1 MEDTTD
7 SLLRIEAIF
16 NEALAVPSEA
26 RKVLIE
32 TRSNGDRE
40 LIAEVCALL
49 KACEVAENLTASSQ
63 PQTEPA
69 AENSADPQRVGNYL
83 LDRLLGRGGMG
94 AVYLAHRAD
103 GEFEQKV
110 AIKLIDLPLAT
121 EIFRQRFRQERQ
133 ILAGLQHPYI
143 ARLLDG
149 GVTVGGDPY
158 LVMEYVDGVP
168 IHRYCENHA
177 LSVADRIALF
187 LRVCE
192 AVQFAHQ
199 NFVVH
204 RDLKPDNILVAED
217 GTPRLLD
224 FGTAKLL
231 SPSMDKPGGDLTR
244 EGYQSYTPQYASP
257 EQVLGNPITTA
268 SDTYSLGILLYLLL
282 TSTQPYELKE
292 PTMAEML
299 RVVCKEAPRRPAS
312 ADGQRLDADLEAIL
326 LKALRKEPRE
336 RYLTAEQFS
345 ADLRA
350 YLEGLPVAARR
361 GNLRYRAAKFIRRNR
376 IAVGASALL
385 AASLIAGVIGV
396 AWQSK
401 VANDERRK
409 AEASAEDM
417 RQLSNSLLSELN
429 EAIQQ
434 IPGSTG
440 AQKLLVTRVL
450 EHLDRAAHDSRS
462 NRQTRIDLADAYARL
477 GNIQGNTY
485 VQNLGDFNGALASM
499 DKAIALVEPLTANGS
514 TDSEALRVFALAQES
529 RSEIL
534 FGTTRM
540 SEAVASMKLAIAA
553 YERILALPGVTPVQL
568 CDAASAYGIL
578 GDELGNAGSES
589 LYELPAAL
597 SAFQKDRDLVNR
609 ALSLDPNLIRTQRT
623 LIIVQMKIGEVESEI
638 DPAQALKDYRLGL
651 QSADALPKNEQQSL
665 RMNRVRSSLLEDE
678 AGVLIDLGEYAAG
691 NAIYANEALD
701 KQKLAAADPLDLRAQ
716 SDWQTA
722 LDREASGYEVAAE
735 PELSA
740 NAADRR
746 RNLATAEGL
755 RTQEVDILQNL
766 LKRDPSN
773 DEYRPVL
780 AGAQIWLGTIRYILH
795 ASKDSPALVK
805 SGLAAMRELAKKD
818 PDSPATLD
826 SVASTFLMVEPASF
840 KDPLFSVS
848 CAERA
853 VTLTHRKL
861 PSMLLTLAQAYRAA
875 GQIDKSR
882 SAAQE
887 GLALLPA
894 SQPGSTKPRLRKLL
908 ENQTAR

>member
-1 MEDTTD
+1 
-7 SLLRIEAIF
+7 
-16 NEALAVPSEA
+16 
-26 RKVLIE
+26 
-32 TRSNGDRE
+32 
-40 LIAEVCALL
+40 
-49 KACEVAENLTASSQ
+49 
-63 PQTEPA
+63 
-69 AENSADPQRVGNYL
+69 
-83 LDRLLGRGGMG
+83 
-94 AVYLAHRAD
+94 
-103 GEFEQKV
+103 
-110 AIKLIDLPLAT
+110 
-121 EIFRQRFRQERQ
+121 
-133 ILAGLQHPYI
+133 
-143 ARLLDG
+143 
-149 GVTVGGDPY
+149 
-158 LVMEYVDGVP
+158 MEYVDGVP
-168 IHRYCENHA
+168 IHRYCEDHT

-231 SPSMDKPGGDLTR
+231 SPSFAPAGGGLTQ
-244 EGYQSYTPQYASP
+244 EGYQSFTPLFASP
-257 EQVLGNPITTA
+257 EQVLGHPVTAA
-268 SDTYSLGILLYLLL
+268 SDTYSLGVLLYLLL
-282 TSTQPYELKE
+282 TGSRPYELAE
-292 PTMAEML
+292 LTTAEML
-299 RVVCKEAPRRPAS
+299 RAICNEPPRRPS
-312 ADGQRLDADLEAIL
+312 TTDGKRLNPDLDAIL
-326 LKALRKEPRE
+326 MKALRKEPDQ
-336 RYLTAEQFS
+336 RYLTAEQLS

-361 GNLRYRAAKFIRRNR
+361 GNFRYRAAKFIRRNR

-409 AEASAEDM
+409 AEASAADL
-417 RQLSNSLLSELN
+417 RQLSDSLLSELD

-450 EHLDRAAHDSRS
+450 EHLDRMAHDSLG
-462 NRQTRIDLADAYARL
+462 NRQTRLDLSDAYTRL

-485 VQNLGDFNGALASM
+485 FQNLGDFNGALASM
-499 DKAIALVEPLTANGS
+499 DKAIALIEPLTANGS
-514 TDSEALRVFALAQES
+514 KDTEALFRFALAQEN

-540 SEAVASMKLAIAA
+540 PEAVAALQQSIATHK
-553 YERILALPGVTPVQL
+553 RILALTGVTPNQL
-568 CDAASAYGIL
+568 CDAATAYGIL

-589 LYELPAAL
+589 LYDLPDAL
-597 SAFQKDRDLVNR
+597 SAYQKDRDLAIR
-609 ALSLDPNLIRTQRT
+609 ALSLAPGLIRAQRT
-623 LIIVQMKIGEVESEI
+623 LVIVQMKIGEIESEL
-638 DPAQALKDYRLGL
+638 DPAQALDDFRQGL
-651 QSADALPKNEQQSL
+651 QSADALPPSEQDGL
-665 RMNRVRSSLLEDE
+665 RMKRVRSSLLEDE

-691 NAIYANEALD
+691 NAIYAKEALD

-735 PELSA
+735 PGLSV

-746 RNLATAEGL
+746 RNLAAAEVL
-755 RTQEVDILQNL
+755 IAQEVDILQKL
-766 LKRDPSN
+766 LKKDPSN

-780 AGAQIWLGTIRYILH
+780 AGAQIWLGTIRFILH
-795 ASKDSPALVK
+795 ASKDSPALIK
-805 SGLAAMRELAKKD
+805 AGLATMRELEKND
-818 PDSPATLD
+818 PDSPANLD
-826 SVASTFLMVEPASF
+826 TVANTFLIVEPASF
-840 KDPLFSVS
+840 RDPLFSVS

-861 PSMLLTLAQAYRAA
+861 PSMLLTLALAYRATS
-875 GQIDKSR
+875 QVNKSR

-887 GLALLPA
+887 GLAMLPA
-894 SQPGSTKPRLRKLL
+894 PQPGSAKPRLRKLL
-908 ENQTAR
+908 EIQTQPVI